1 MDRKEIDQKLEDI
14 SARMTSSKVFSSE
27 EKDEIES
34 TLNTILE
41 VEPTNSEALYWIAY
55 LYMKDKNYKS
65 ALENFEKTL
74 ELEKDSTMR
83 ELIQDNID
91 ICKMLVDYEYGDKR
105 NSGDKIENILG
116 KAPDMLG
123 KVSPIA
129 LFITKIVILLVA
141 ILIFCPSLIFSYND
155 RKILNDTNYYKMQK
169 ETELAQKT
177 QKLRTNATNSNK
189 TSKTTGNYTNLTVN
203 PLSSLNFLTK
213 KQIYELR
220 KYYVQKSLFA
230 SKDYEPNAEV
240 FGRIADGKPWWTSK
254 PCTPLNYEGDYHE
267 RIQGDSKVSAQ
278 LNNPNALVGISMAY
292 SPWEYE
298 DNTEFCNSKSAEF
311 LPERMSYSPKEN
323 LIVAEYKVPSYFH
336 RLKSKVNGKIMGYP
350 LQLSGMNAI
359 DFGYNYVYAYEA
371 KNIGMMNPESS
382 NMTMDVQIFRDY
394 IHLGGSCKYKDGCN
408 NISPLQTNLM
418 FAVDNLPAII
428 TLKLWKKQPINKYVK
443 GDIYYKI
450 LITD

>member
-14 SARMTSSKVFSSE
+14 SARMTNSKVLNSE

-83 ELIQDNID
+83 ELIQD
-91 ICKMLVDYEYGDKR
+91 
-105 NSGDKIENILG
+105 NILG

-189 TSKTTGNYTNLTVN
+189 TSKTTGNYINLTVN

-220 KYYVQKSLFA
+220 K
-230 SKDYEPNAEV
+230 
-240 FGRIADGKPWWTSK
+240 
-254 PCTPLNYEGDYHE
+254 
-267 RIQGDSKVSAQ
+267 
-278 LNNPNALVGISMAY
+278 
-292 SPWEYE
+292 
-298 DNTEFCNSKSAEF
+298 
-311 LPERMSYSPKEN
+311 
-323 LIVAEYKVPSYFH
+323 
-336 RLKSKVNGKIMGYP
+336 
-350 LQLSGMNAI
+350 
-359 DFGYNYVYAYEA
+359 
-371 KNIGMMNPESS
+371 
-382 NMTMDVQIFRDY
+382 
-394 IHLGGSCKYKDGCN
+394 
-408 NISPLQTNLM
+408 
-418 FAVDNLPAII
+418 
-428 TLKLWKKQPINKYVK
+428 
-443 GDIYYKI
+443 
-450 LITD
+450 